1 MWQMHTGRIGTKD
14 AVSTL
19 IQALQDQDS
28 QVRANIVLALEQ
40 IGTPEALK
48 IVEEYNDN
56 NILTAIHTSGIARSS

>member
-1 MWQMHTGRIGTKD
+1 
-14 AVSTL
+14 VSAL

-28 QVRANIVLALEQ
+28 QVRANVVLALEQ

-48 IVEEYNDN
+48 VVEEYNDN